1 MHKPSDPS
9 SAAQISA
16 VLSLSL
22 NRLGESSNIAVF
34 LCAEEEE
41 EAARI
46 TTTDD
51 LRVTPAGNMNEN
63 ALFVVRMIG
72 DIIN

>member
-9 SAAQISA
+9 SAAFVRA
-16 VLSLSL
+16 ALSLSL

-41 EAARI
+41 AARI
-46 TTTDD
+46 TTTEG
-51 LRVTPAGNMNEN
+51 RVTTDDMNEN
-63 ALFVVRMIG
+63 AFVVRMID

>member
-1 MHKPSDPS
+1 MHKPSVPS
-9 SAAQISA
+9 SAARVSA
-16 VLSLSL
+16 ALSLSL
-22 NRLGESSNIAVF
+22 NRLGERTNIAVF
-34 LCAEEEE
+34 LCAEEE

-51 LRVTPAGNMNEN
+51 LRVTTGDMNEN
-63 ALFVVRMIG
+63 TFVVRMID